1 MRIESIA
8 QETNPMRWISEHKTI
23 WRVAVLM
30 LLVVAVIGPWTYTAD
45 GVPPPEWCD
54 EPNILLESGRCV
66 RLVSGASV
74 LTFMI
79 NVFPEMSADLVTGET
94 TSAGRGREFFFSFL
108 LTLGSILVVLPFFS
122 TLLLILGRDRRRLRV
137 FQVAAWGVAEL
148 LALLVAMLGL
158 SELRFVVWG
167 IWLYVAMAD
176 VALTLE
182 LLTLLG
188 EQARLRGSPAA
199 ARTPQPG

>member
-1 MRIESIA
+1 
-8 QETNPMRWISEHKTI
+8 MRWISEHKTA
-23 WRVAVLM
+23 WRAALLI

-66 RLVSGASV
+66 RLVSGTRV
-74 LTFMI
+74 LTFMV

-94 TSAGRGREFFFSFL
+94 TFAGRGREFFFSFL
-108 LTLGSILVVLPFFS
+108 LTLGSILVVLPVFS
-122 TLLLILGRDRRRLRV
+122 TLLLILGRSRRRLRV

-148 LALLVAMLGL
+148 LALPLAVIDL
-158 SELRFVVWG
+158 SKLRFVVWG
-167 IWLYVAMAD
+167 IWLYVALAD

-182 LLTLLG
+182 LLALVG
-188 EQARLRGSPAA
+188 EQARLRGSCAA
-199 ARTPQPG
+199 AGTRQPY

>member
-1 MRIESIA
+1 
-8 QETNPMRWISEHKTI
+8 MRWISEHKTT

-30 LLVVAVIGPWTYTAD
+30 LLAVAVIGPWTYTAD

-66 RLVSGASV
+66 RLVSGTSI
-74 LTFMI
+74 LTFMT

-94 TSAGRGREFFFSFL
+94 TFAGRGREFFFSFL
-108 LTLGSILVVLPFFS
+108 LTLGAILVVLPFFS
-122 TLLLILGRDRRRLRV
+122 TLLLILGRAHRRLRV

-148 LALLVAMLGL
+148 LALLLAVLGL
-158 SELRFVVWG
+158 AKLHFALWG
-167 IWLYVAMAD
+167 IWLYVAMAG

-182 LLTLLG
+182 LLTLVG
-188 EQARLRGSPAA
+188 EQARLRGSSTVAGT
-199 ARTPQPG
+199 R

>member
-1 MRIESIA
+1 M
-8 QETNPMRWISEHKTI
+8 QWISDHKTV

-74 LTFMI
+74 LTFMT
-79 NVFPEMSADLVTGET
+79 NVFPEMSVGFVTGEIT
-94 TSAGRGREFFFSFL
+94 LPGRGREFFFSFL
-108 LTLGSILVVLPFFS
+108 LTLGSILVVLPVIS
-122 TLLLILGRDRRRLRV
+122 TLLLILGRSRRRLRV

-148 LALLVAMLGL
+148 LALPLAVIDL
-158 SELRFVVWG
+158 SKLRFVVWG
-167 IWLYVAMAD
+167 IWLYVALAD

-182 LLTLLG
+182 LLALVG
-188 EQARLRGSPAA
+188 EQTRMRGSSAIA
-199 ARTPQPG
+199 GTRQPY